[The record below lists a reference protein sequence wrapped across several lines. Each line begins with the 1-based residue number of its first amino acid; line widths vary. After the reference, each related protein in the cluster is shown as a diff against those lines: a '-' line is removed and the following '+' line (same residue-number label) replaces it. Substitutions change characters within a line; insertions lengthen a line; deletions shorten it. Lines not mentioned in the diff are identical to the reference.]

1 MATISARVRHH
12 HVEHAVITPTN
23 PPHASCAW
31 KVTASSAISMRGN
44 NGSAKFVPDDCR
56 ITPGVFL
63 TFNSVR
69 LTSVATSNSGRW
81 LAVAVGFDQGL
92 SDSVDNVVKL
102 VGAAGNI
109 FAPPAAPVV
118 GPGGFPLSPAVSPTI
133 DGGGGGSGGGGDTTY
148 PLPPGHAPIA
158 TPPPAGQGTGGMPN
172 GAGNTGQQYNDST
185 HGVELTDQKL
195 SQTLKDI
202 FASNQAS
209 YDKVMGILR
218 EIEDKQK
225 QMGPGALNTPGG
237 LLTFQKFV
245 DDKLGEVQR
254 VLDDAHVDSAK
265 QSEVLWGLSDE
276 YRTNGPRGDEHD
288 GSGGS
293 GGQGGDSGG
302 NGGDQGGD
310 PGSSGGDGG
319 GDGATPPADPVQDP
333 LAGLGPMMGGGM
345 DPLAA
350 LGPALGSVPGM
361 FSGMGGG
368 GGGLPFD
375 ALGSGLGALG
385 GLAGLKDNFADK
397 PSADSE
403 KPDDHFK
410 DDPDP
415 AKDPKVKDPGA
426 GFNDNPAPPA
436 PGTDPA
442 HPGVV
447 DPKTQIAPEAA
458 APVAAPA
465 GDPEKSELTVKAG
478 NDEFT
483 APDKLAY
490 DVMRDVVE
498 KGMSPTAAYGQHG
511 VQLAPP
517 GTPVTAPVDPNLMK
531 GGELGYFDAQEP
543 ILAMGKGKI
552 WLDGQVQPLSALGS
566 RQDFLGW
573 TKAPGAAAR
582 SGTGAGAV

>member
-1 MATISARVRHH
+1 
-12 HVEHAVITPTN
+12 
-23 PPHASCAW
+23 
-31 KVTASSAISMRGN
+31 
-44 NGSAKFVPDDCR
+44 
-56 ITPGVFL
+56 
-63 TFNSVR
+63 
-69 LTSVATSNSGRW
+69 
-81 LAVAVGFDQGL
+81 
-92 SDSVDNVVKL
+92 
-102 VGAAGNI
+102 
-109 FAPPAAPVV
+109 
-118 GPGGFPLSPAVSPTI
+118 
-133 DGGGGGSGGGGDTTY
+133 
-148 PLPPGHAPIA
+148 
-158 TPPPAGQGTGGMPN
+158 MPN
-172 GAGNTGQQYNDST
+172 GADNAGQQYNDSN

-209 YDKVMGILR
+209 YDKVMSILR

-225 QMGPGALNTPGG
+225 QMGPDALNTPGG

-245 DDKLGEVQR
+245 DDKLGEVQK
-254 VLDDAHVDSAK
+254 VLDDAHIDTAK
-265 QSEVLWGLSDE
+265 QSEVLRGLSDE
-276 YRTNGPRGDEHD
+276 YRTTGPRGDEHA
-288 GSGGS
+288 GP
-293 GGQGGDSGG
+293 GG
-302 NGGDQGGD
+302 NGGAPGGEGGGNGGEQGGA
-310 PGSSGGDGG
+310 PGG
-319 GDGATPPADPVQDP
+319 GE
-333 LAGLGPMMGGGM
+333 GG
-345 DPLAA
+345 
-350 LGPALGSVPGM
+350 V
-361 FSGMGGG
+361 GGG
-368 GGGLPFD
+368 GGGLPLD

-385 GLAGLKDNFADK
+385 GLAGLKDTFADK
-397 PSADSE
+397 TPTDGE

-415 AKDPKVKDPGA
+415 SKDPKVKDPEA

-436 PGTDPA
+436 PGADPA

-447 DPKTQIAPEAA
+447 DPKTQTAPEAA
-458 APVAAPA
+458 APVATPA

-483 APDKLAY
+483 APDKLTY
-490 DVMRDVVE
+490 DVMSDVVQ

-573 TKAPGAAAR
+573 TKAPGAAAQ

>member
-1 MATISARVRHH
+1 M
-12 HVEHAVITPTN
+12 
-23 PPHASCAW
+23 
-31 KVTASSAISMRGN
+31 
-44 NGSAKFVPDDCR
+44 
-56 ITPGVFL
+56 
-63 TFNSVR
+63 
-69 LTSVATSNSGRW
+69 
-81 LAVAVGFDQGL
+81 AVGFDQGL

-109 FAPPAAPVV
+109 FAPPAAPVF
-118 GPGGFPLSPAVSPTI
+118 GPGGFPQSPSNGA
-133 DGGGGGSGGGGDTTY
+133 DEDRGGGGGDPTY
-148 PLPPGHAPIA
+148 PLPPGHAPIPA
-158 TPPPAGQGTGGMPN
+158 PPPAGQATGGMPN
-172 GAGNTGQQYNDST
+172 GADNAGQQYNDSN

-209 YDKVMGILR
+209 YDKVMSILR

-225 QMGPGALNTPGG
+225 QMGPDALNTPGG

-245 DDKLGEVQR
+245 DDKLGEVQK
-254 VLDDAHVDSAK
+254 VLDDAHIDTAK
-265 QSEVLWGLSDE
+265 QSEVLRGLSDE
-276 YRTNGPRGDEHD
+276 YRTTGPRGDEHA
-288 GSGGS
+288 GP
-293 GGQGGDSGG
+293 GG
-302 NGGDQGGD
+302 NGGAPGGEGGGNGGEQGGA
-310 PGSSGGDGG
+310 PGG
-319 GDGATPPADPVQDP
+319 GE
-333 LAGLGPMMGGGM
+333 GG
-345 DPLAA
+345 
-350 LGPALGSVPGM
+350 V
-361 FSGMGGG
+361 GGG
-368 GGGLPFD
+368 GGGLPLD

-385 GLAGLKDNFADK
+385 GLAGLKDTFADK
-397 PSADSE
+397 TPTDGE

-415 AKDPKVKDPGA
+415 SKDPKVKDPEA

-436 PGTDPA
+436 PGADPA

-447 DPKTQIAPEAA
+447 DPKTQTAPEAA
-458 APVAAPA
+458 APVATPA

-483 APDKLAY
+483 APDKLTY
-490 DVMRDVVE
+490 DVMSDVVQ

-573 TKAPGAAAR
+573 TKAPGAAAQ

>member
-1 MATISARVRHH
+1 M
-12 HVEHAVITPTN
+12 
-23 PPHASCAW
+23 
-31 KVTASSAISMRGN
+31 
-44 NGSAKFVPDDCR
+44 
-56 ITPGVFL
+56 
-63 TFNSVR
+63 
-69 LTSVATSNSGRW
+69 
-81 LAVAVGFDQGL
+81 AVGFDQGL

-109 FAPPAAPVV
+109 FAPPAAPVF
-118 GPGGFPLSPAVSPTI
+118 GSGGFPQSPSNGADE
-133 DGGGGGSGGGGDTTY
+133 DGRGGGGGGDTTY

-158 TPPPAGQGTGGMPN
+158 VPPPAGQGTGGMPN
-172 GAGNTGQQYNDST
+172 GAGNAGQQYNDSSN
-185 HGVELTDQKL
+185 GVELTDQKL

-209 YDKVMGILR
+209 YDKVMGILK

-225 QMGPGALNTPGG
+225 QMGPDSLNTPGG

-245 DDKLGEVQR
+245 DDKLGEVQK
-254 VLDDAHVDSAK
+254 VLDDAHVDTAK
-265 QSEVLWGLSDE
+265 QSEVLRGLSDE

-288 GSGGS
+288 GSGGN
-293 GGQGGDSGG
+293 GGDQGGDSGG
-302 NGGDQGGD
+302 NGGD
-310 PGSSGGDGG
+310 PGG
-319 GDGATPPADPVQDP
+319 GGPTPPADPVQDP

-361 FSGMGGG
+361 LSGTGGG

-397 PSADSE
+397 PPADSE

-410 DDPDP
+410 DPDP

-436 PGTDPA
+436 PGTTDPA

-447 DPKTQIAPEAA
+447 DPKTQTAPEAA

-483 APDKLAY
+483 APDKLTA
-490 DVMRDVVE
+490 DVMREVVE
-498 KGMSPTAAYGQHG
+498 KGMSPTAAYSQHG

-517 GTPVTAPVDPNLMK
+517 GTAVTAPVDPNLMK

-582 SGTGAGAV
+582 SGTGVGAV

>member
-1 MATISARVRHH
+1 M
-12 HVEHAVITPTN
+12 
-23 PPHASCAW
+23 
-31 KVTASSAISMRGN
+31 
-44 NGSAKFVPDDCR
+44 
-56 ITPGVFL
+56 
-63 TFNSVR
+63 
-69 LTSVATSNSGRW
+69 
-81 LAVAVGFDQGL
+81 AVGFDQGL

-109 FAPPAAPVV
+109 FAPPAAPVF
-118 GPGGFPLSPAVSPTI
+118 GPGGFPQSPSNGA
-133 DGGGGGSGGGGDTTY
+133 DEDRGGGGGDPTY
-148 PLPPGHAPIA
+148 PLPPGHAPIPA
-158 TPPPAGQGTGGMPN
+158 PPPAGQGTGGMPN
-172 GAGNTGQQYNDST
+172 GADNAGQQYNDSN

-209 YDKVMGILR
+209 YDKVMSILR

-225 QMGPGALNTPGG
+225 QMGPDALNTPGG

-245 DDKLGEVQR
+245 DDKLGEVQK
-254 VLDDAHVDSAK
+254 VLDDAHIDTAK
-265 QSEVLWGLSDE
+265 QSEVLRGLSDE
-276 YRTNGPRGDEHD
+276 YRTTGPRGDEHD
-288 GSGGS
+288 GPGGS
-293 GGQGGDSGG
+293 GGAPGGEGGG
-302 NGGDQGGD
+302 NGGEQGGA
-310 PGSSGGDGG
+310 PGGGEGGGSGSGG
-319 GDGATPPADPVQDP
+319 TPPAEPLQDP
-333 LAGLGPMMGGGM
+333 LAGLGPMVGGGPM

-361 FSGMGGG
+361 LSGMSGG

-385 GLAGLKDNFADK
+385 GLAGLKDTFADK
-397 PSADSE
+397 APTDGE

-410 DDPDP
+410 DGPDP
-415 AKDPKVKDPGA
+415 SQDPKVKDPGA
-426 GFNDNPAPPA
+426 GFNDSPAPPA
-436 PGTDPA
+436 PGADPA

-447 DPKTQIAPEAA
+447 DPKSQTAPEAA
-458 APVAAPA
+458 APVATPA

-483 APDKLAY
+483 APDKLTY
-490 DVMRDVVE
+490 DVMSDVVE

-531 GGELGYFDAQEP
+531 GGELGYFEAQEP

-552 WLDGQVQPLSALGS
+552 WLDGQVQPLSSLGS

-573 TKAPGAAAR
+573 TKAPGAAAQ

>member
-1 MATISARVRHH
+1 M
-12 HVEHAVITPTN
+12 
-23 PPHASCAW
+23 
-31 KVTASSAISMRGN
+31 
-44 NGSAKFVPDDCR
+44 
-56 ITPGVFL
+56 
-63 TFNSVR
+63 
-69 LTSVATSNSGRW
+69 
-81 LAVAVGFDQGL
+81 AVGFDQGL
-92 SDSVDNVVKL
+92 SDSVDNVMKL

-109 FAPPAAPVV
+109 FAPPAAPVF
-118 GPGGFPLSPAVSPTI
+118 GAGGFPQSPSNGADQ
-133 DGGGGGSGGGGDTTY
+133 DGGGGGRGGDPTY

-158 TPPPAGQGTGGMPN
+158 APAPPPAGQGTGGLPN
-172 GAGNTGQQYNDST
+172 GAGNAGQQYNDSN

-209 YDKVMGILR
+209 YDKVMSILK

-225 QMGPGALNTPGG
+225 QMGPDALNTPGG

-245 DDKLGEVQR
+245 DDKLGEVQK
-254 VLDDAHVDSAK
+254 VLDDAHVDTAK
-265 QSEVLWGLSDE
+265 QSEVLRGLSDE

-288 GSGGS
+288 GP
-293 GGQGGDSGG
+293 GGQGGNGGNQSGEGGGNGNDPGG
-302 NGGDQGGD
+302 NGGE
-310 PGSSGGDGG
+310 GG
-319 GDGATPPADPVQDP
+319 GGGGGSTPPADPVQDP

-350 LGPALGSVPGM
+350 LGPALGSMPGM
-361 FSGMGGG
+361 LSGMGGG

-385 GLAGLKDNFADK
+385 GLAGLKDNFSDK
-397 PSADSE
+397 PPADSE

-410 DDPDP
+410 DEPQP
-415 AKDPKVKDPGA
+415 KNDPKQQDDPG
-426 GFNDNPAPPA
+426 FTDKPAAAA

-447 DPKTQIAPEAA
+447 DPKAQTAPEAA

-465 GDPEKSELTVKAG
+465 GDPEKSQLTVKAG

-483 APDKLAY
+483 APDKLTY

-498 KGMSPTAAYGQHG
+498 KGMSPTAAYSQHG

-552 WLDGQVQPLSALGS
+552 WLDGQVQPLTALGS
-566 RQDFLGW
+566 RADFLGW
-573 TKAPGAAAR
+573 TKAPGAASR
-582 SGTGAGAV
+582 SGTGVGAV